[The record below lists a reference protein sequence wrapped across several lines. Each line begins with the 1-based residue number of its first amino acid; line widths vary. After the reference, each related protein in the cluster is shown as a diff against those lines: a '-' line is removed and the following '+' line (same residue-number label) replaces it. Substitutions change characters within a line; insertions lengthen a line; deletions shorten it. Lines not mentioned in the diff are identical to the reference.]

1 MPINSLVQY
10 CDSLYHRPDRCETC
24 GNECKGSCLECLAHI
39 HKTTT
44 NDRTY
49 NCANIINCYTCKY
62 IYKYS
67 AETEHLLT
75 PFKKWFEQIGNNP
88 VTIGS
93 IGCGPCSELFGLYQ
107 FREHNNLSFQIQYRG
122 FELIEKWKHIHQKIE
137 SLNIADEI
145 DFQYEDVFEYYNRNR
160 NFPQILILNYVLSDI
175 IRRCSSDDLTV
186 FFENLYTLINRM
198 CGKSF
203 IVFNDINL
211 GRDTA
216 EARFYYN
223 LIEQELQK
231 RHIDVVTRKYH
242 FPNSQRFYVQY
253 GNELPNNITCN
264 IPRNIN
270 QKYNPWAE
278 CRSAAIIIYKR

>member
-1 MPINSLVQY
+1 MPINTLVQY
-10 CDSLYHRPDRCETC
+10 CDNLYHRPDRCGTC
-24 GNECKGSCLECLAHI
+24 GNECKGSCLKCLEHI

-75 PFKKWFEQIGNNP
+75 QFKRWFEQIGDNYI
-88 VTIGS
+88 TIGS
-93 IGCGPCSELFGLYQ
+93 IGCGPCCELFGFYQ
-107 FREHNNLSFQIQYRG
+107 FKVHNNLSFKIQYRG
-122 FELIEKWKHIHQKIE
+122 FELINEWEHIHRKIN
-137 SLNIADEI
+137 SLNIADNI
-145 DFQYEDVFEYYNRNR
+145 DIQYEDVFEYYNRNR
-160 NFPQILILNYVLSDI
+160 NYPQILILNYVLSDI
-175 IRRCSSDDLTV
+175 VRRCNTDERNYFL
-186 FFENLYTLINRM
+186 EKLYTLIANMNART
-198 CGKSF
+198 F

-211 GRDTA
+211 GRNDT
-216 EARFYYN
+216 EARFFYD

-231 RHIDVVTRKYH
+231 RHINVVTRKYH
-242 FPNSQRFYVQY
+242 FPNSQRFYVKY
-253 GNELPNNITCN
+253 GNELPNNITCD
-264 IPRNIN
+264 IPRDIN

>member
-24 GNECKGSCLECLAHI
+24 GNECKGGCLECLAHI

-122 FELIEKWKHIHQKIE
+122 FELIEKWKHIHRKIE
-137 SLNIADEI
+137 SLNIANEI

-175 IRRCSSDDLTV
+175 IRRCSADDLTV

-211 GRDTA
+211 GRNTA

-231 RHIDVVTRKYH
+231 RHINVVTRKYH